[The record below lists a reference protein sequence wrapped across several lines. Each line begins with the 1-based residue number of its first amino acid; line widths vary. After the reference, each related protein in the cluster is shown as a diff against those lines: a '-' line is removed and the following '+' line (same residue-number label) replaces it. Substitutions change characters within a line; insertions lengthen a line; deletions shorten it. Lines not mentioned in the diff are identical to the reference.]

1 MSAHTI
7 ASPIGSTSVVEPETT
22 DSAASSDAELL
33 SRARRGDDSA
43 FATLWRRH
51 LPAAYAVAMRFRGR
65 VAPEDLVAEASA
77 RILRLLRE
85 GGGPTDNFRSY
96 FASTVRTV
104 GVDAVRREMN
114 IVPTEDP
121 DLEMLVDPEPDVS
134 ALAGGG
140 VDTDIVRA
148 AFRLLGD
155 GDQQL
160 LWHTMVEG
168 SAPRVVA
175 PLLGVSANAVSAR
188 AMRAR
193 EALRSSYLDV
203 WVQRRVPA
211 CGAPECRWTLDHLGG
226 FVRGRLTSR
235 QRARAAAHL
244 EECPRDACLAGE
256 LQHVYDRFGA
266 LTGPLVLIAGAAV
279 VGNLG
284 HGTMAGLVSSAAA
297 GTTVAGTA
305 AAGATAV
312 GTATVSATAA
322 SATAGATAG
331 VGATASAAG
340 AASSGVVTGIGA
352 ATTGAPPRPPWRPP
366 RPPWR
371 PPRPPWRPPRP
382 PWRHHRDRRHGRDRH
397 RDCGVALPVAAGV
410 AGSAVLTS
418 GAVAGGSI
426 LAGSTLGPP
435 LATAFAGL
443 VVGMGVAVAPA
454 AAQQLPPPAPAAVVV
469 TAGPAVAPAP
479 AAPAHARIGIG
490 SGRTGGCR
498 TGSRRTCPCSARTGT
513 VPDRPLA
520 AHRPHPGPAWWGT
533 AVASPAA
540 LPAPVDTTAS
550 TGTGSTAVQPAATTA
565 RDDRPGP
572 RPTGLRPTGTT
583 DRRPATRRPTADR
596 RPTTTD
602 PTTVVGATGAASGST
617 PAAENDVSVTTPA
630 TTPSPVPVPPAPV
643 PAAAVDPAP
652 PLPLHRTPLRLTP
665 RR

>member
-1 MSAHTI
+1 MPHTGGAYLREGPDVCAHDRI
-7 ASPIGSTSVVEPETT
+7 ALRVHVGRGPETT

-51 LPAAYAVAMRFRGR
+51 LPAAYAVATRFRGR
-65 VAPEDLVAEASA
+65 VAAEDLVAEASA

-114 IVPTEDP
+114 VVPTEAP
-121 DLEMLVDPEPDVS
+121 DLEMLVDAEPDVS

-193 EALRSSYLDV
+193 DALRNSYLDV

-235 QRARAAAHL
+235 QRARADGHL
-244 EECPRDACLAGE
+244 AECPRDACLAGE

-266 LTGPLVLIAGAAV
+266 LTGPLVLLAGAAV

-312 GTATVSATAA
+312 GTATVGATAA
-322 SATAGATAG
+322 SATAG

-340 AASSGVVTGIGA
+340 AGAASSGVVTGIGA
-352 ATTGAPPRPPWRPP
+352 VAAGAATIDHRGDR
-366 RPPWR
+366 
-371 PPRPPWRPPRP
+371 
-382 PWRHHRDRRHGRDRH
+382 HRDRRHRRHCRWNCGR
-397 RDCGVALPVAAGV
+397 GAA
-410 AGSAVLTS
+410 
-418 GAVAGGSI
+418 
-426 LAGSTLGPP
+426 
-435 LATAFAGL
+435 
-443 VVGMGVAVAPA
+443 
-454 AAQQLPPPAPAAVVV
+454 
-469 TAGPAVAPAP
+469 
-479 AAPAHARIGIG
+479 R
-490 SGRTGGCR
+490 RRGCR
-498 TGSRRTCPCSARTGT
+498 G
-513 VPDRPLA
+513 
-520 AHRPHPGPAWWGT
+520 
-533 AVASPAA
+533 
-540 LPAPVDTTAS
+540 APRS
-550 TGTGSTAVQPAATTA
+550 
-565 RDDRPGP
+565 
-572 RPTGLRPTGTT
+572 
-583 DRRPATRRPTADR
+583 
-596 RPTTTD
+596 
-602 PTTVVGATGAASGST
+602 
-617 PAAENDVSVTTPA
+617 
-630 TTPSPVPVPPAPV
+630 
-643 PAAAVDPAP
+643 
-652 PLPLHRTPLRLTP
+652 
-665 RR
+665 

>member
-51 LPAAYAVAMRFRGR
+51 LPAAYAVATRFRGR
-65 VAPEDLVAEASA
+65 VAAEDLVAEASA

-114 IVPTEDP
+114 VVPTEAP

-155 GDQQL
+155 SDQQL

-193 EALRSSYLDV
+193 DALRNSYLDV

-244 EECPRDACLAGE
+244 EAVPARCLPR
-256 LQHVYDRFGA
+256 RR
-266 LTGPLVLIAGAAV
+266 
-279 VGNLG
+279 
-284 HGTMAGLVSSAAA
+284 AAA
-297 GTTVAGTA
+297 RLRPVRRPDRATRPHRRGGRGRQPRARDDG
-305 AAGATAV
+305 GAREQCSGGDDRRRNRRGGRHSGRHGHRRRHRHERT
-312 GTATVSATAA
+312 
-322 SATAGATAG
+322 TAG
-331 VGATASAAG
+331 VGADRGHGRARRCARHPPRSAG
-340 AASSGVVTGIGA
+340 AASSGSSHQARCGHHRDRGDHLDHR
-352 ATTGAPPRPPWRPP
+352 GDR
-366 RPPWR
+366 
-371 PPRPPWRPPRP
+371 
-382 PWRHHRDRRHGRDRH
+382 HRDRRHRRH
-397 RDCGVALPVAAGV
+397 RRGTAAVALPVAAGV

-479 AAPAHARIGIG
+479 AAPRRPRPHRHRPRPQRHRPPPA
-490 SGRTGGCR
+490 TGTRG
-498 TGSRRTCPCSARTGT
+498 ART
-513 VPDRPLA
+513 A
-520 AHRPHPGPAWWGT
+520 APSPTDLLQLIDLTPALPGAGS
-533 AVASPAA
+533 AVASPEV
-540 LPAPVDTTAS
+540 LPAPDGHHGFDGHRLRPRLPPSTTTAP
-550 TGTGSTAVQPAATTA
+550 TAPATTDA
-565 RDDRPGP
+565 TTTNP
-572 RPTGLRPTGTT
+572 TT
-583 DRRPATRRPTADR
+583 DRPPTDDQARRRLAPRPGSAAGSAT
-596 RPTTTD
+596 
-602 PTTVVGATGAASGST
+602 
-617 PAAENDVSVTTPA
+617 AAENAAPA
-630 TTPSPVPVPPAPV
+630 TTPHDDALARARPARPPRSSLRP
-643 PAAAVDPAP
+643 
-652 PLPLHRTPLRLTP
+652 RPLRRSRSSGSGLADPGRPT
-665 RR
+665 RRR

>member
-1 MSAHTI
+1 MKRGPLRLVKGRRKRRSVGHGGETETAKPQEGRFLDHLDMWSSNRPSTVTSGRRGRELGPKRPHLEPACPTLEAHTSREGPTMTAHTI
-7 ASPIGSTSVVEPETT
+7 ASPFGSTSVVEPETT
-22 DSAASSDAELL
+22 DLAASTDAELL
-33 SRARRGDDSA
+33 SRARHGDDSA

-51 LPAAYAVAMRFRGR
+51 LPSAYAVATRFRGR

-85 GGGPTDNFRSY
+85 GAGPTDNFRSY

-114 IVPTEDP
+114 IVPTEAP
-121 DLEMLVDPEPDVS
+121 DLEMLADPEPDVS

-155 GDQQL
+155 SDQQL

-175 PLLGVSANAVSAR
+175 PMLGVSANAVSAR

-193 EALRSSYLDV
+193 EALRNSYLDV

-244 EECPRDACLAGE
+244 EERPRDACLAGE

-266 LTGPLVLIAGAAV
+266 LTGPLVLVAGAAV

-305 AAGATAV
+305 AVGATAGATAV
-312 GTATVSATAA
+312 GTAGVGTTAA
-322 SATAGATAG
+322 SATAG
-331 VGATASAAG
+331 VGATASAAGAG

-352 ATTGAPPRPPWRPP
+352 ATTGATTTATVATTTATVATTSATVATTTATVATTSATVAASTATAVTAAT
-366 RPPWR
+366 
-371 PPRPPWRPPRP
+371 
-382 PWRHHRDRRHGRDRH
+382 GTAA
-397 RDCGVALPVAAGV
+397 VALPVAAGV

-418 GAVAGGSI
+418 GAVAGGSM

-469 TAGPAVAPAP
+469 TAGPTVAPAP
-479 AAPAHARIGIG
+479 AAPA
-490 SGRTGGCR
+490 
-498 TGSRRTCPCSARTGT
+498 
-513 VPDRPLA
+513 
-520 AHRPHPGPAWWGT
+520 
-533 AVASPAA
+533 
-540 LPAPVDTTAS
+540 
-550 TGTGSTAVQPAATTA
+550 
-565 RDDRPGP
+565 
-572 RPTGLRPTGTT
+572 
-583 DRRPATRRPTADR
+583 PATP
-596 RPTTTD
+596 
-602 PTTVVGATGAASGST
+602 ASGSA
-617 PAAENDVSVTTPA
+617 PAAPGAVAPA
-630 TTPSPVPVPPAPV
+630 
-643 PAAAVDPAP
+643 
-652 PLPLHRTPLRLTP
+652 
-665 RR
+665 